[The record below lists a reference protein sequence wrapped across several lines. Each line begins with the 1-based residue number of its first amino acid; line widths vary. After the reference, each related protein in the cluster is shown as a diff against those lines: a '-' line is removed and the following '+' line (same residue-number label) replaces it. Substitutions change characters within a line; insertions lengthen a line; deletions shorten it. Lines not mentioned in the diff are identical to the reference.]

1 MRGKDISGG
10 LNYCL
15 GMHSIHKVMYNRVNK
30 ELKGVQYS
38 MIDKN
43 KLNQWVD
50 QLPEGEQKTV
60 FDFVQYL
67 VHKHTRNEVEA
78 FYDTISEVDELW
90 SDEEKRQM
98 EENSGWMELEELE
111 QNLSKGSKS
120 SS

>member
-1 MRGKDISGG
+1 MIFKKFF
-10 LNYCL
+10 LNREL
-15 GMHSIHKVMYNRVNK
+15 MYNEVNK
-30 ELKGVQYS
+30 ELKGVSNS

-50 QLPEGEQKTV
+50 QLSEGEQKTV

-67 VHKHTRNEVEA
+67 VYKNNQHEVED
-78 FYDTISEVDELW
+78 FYNNISEVDESW
-90 SDEEKRQM
+90 SSEEKRQL
-98 EENSGWMELEELE
+98 EENSGWMELDELE

>member
-1 MRGKDISGG
+1 
-10 LNYCL
+10 
-15 GMHSIHKVMYNRVNK
+15 
-30 ELKGVQYS
+30 
-38 MIDKN
+38 MIDIN

-67 VHKHTRNEVEA
+67 VYKHTRNEVEV
-78 FYDTISEVDELW
+78 FYDTISEVDELC

-98 EENSGWMELEELE
+98 KENTGWMELEELE
-111 QNLSKGSKS
+111 QNLSEGSKS